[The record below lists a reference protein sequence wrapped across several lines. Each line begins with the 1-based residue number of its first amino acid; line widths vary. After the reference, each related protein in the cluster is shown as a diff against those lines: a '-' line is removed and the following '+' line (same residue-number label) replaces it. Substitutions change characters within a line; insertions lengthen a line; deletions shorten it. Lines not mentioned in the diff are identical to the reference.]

1 MKERARR
8 ILHVDLDPF
17 FVSVER
23 SLDPSLRGGPV
34 VVGGGAG
41 PTGLVAAASS
51 EARARGVHAGQSLQE
66 AQRLCPDAVVRQG
79 DLEAYGRV
87 SDEITAILLSASRRV
102 ERPSADEAYVDLT
115 SDHPGAP
122 NPVPAAEVVKDEIQR
137 RLGLD
142 ASLGLASSRLAAR
155 VASSFARPRGFV
167 VVLPG
172 YESLFLARK
181 PVSFLEDLP
190 PHLESAL
197 ERAGFATLGE
207 LATAD
212 PVVLEAAVG
221 PVAAPRLQAA
231 ARGEDEQPVELAAP
245 PAWIQ
250 EQAPVRDPRSDH
262 AALEAMLDG
271 LVAKACRR
279 LRPFGLGAQS
289 LTVEVLRR
297 EGAARQSDAFAAP
310 VVSEDRLAEAAR
322 QLASSLVEPAS
333 GVRGLTVRLSRLDSP
348 GHQRVLFPEAGGSR
362 G

>member
-23 SLDPSLRGGPV
+23 SLDPSLVAVPLV
-34 VVGGGAG
+34 IGGGAG
-41 PTGLVAAASS
+41 PTGLVAAASA
-51 EARARGVHAGQSLQE
+51 EARARGVHAGLSLRE
-66 AQRLCPDAVVRQG
+66 AQRLCPEAVVRHG

-87 SDEITAILLSASRRV
+87 SDEVTAILLSASRRV

-172 YESLFLARK
+172 YESSFLAPK

-197 ERAGFATLGE
+197 ERAGFSTLGE

-221 PVAAPRLQAA
+221 PIAAPRLQAA
-231 ARGEDEQPVELAAP
+231 ARGEDEQPIELAAP

-250 EQAPVRDPRSDH
+250 EQAPVRDRRSDH
-262 AALEAMLDG
+262 AALEGMLDG

-279 LRPFGLGAQS
+279 LRPFGLGAQA

-297 EGAARQSDAFAAP
+297 EGHARQSDVFAAP
-310 VVSEDRLAEAAR
+310 VLNEDRLSQVAR
-322 QLASSLVEPAS
+322 HLASSLIEPAS
-333 GVRGLTVRLSRLDSP
+333 GVRGLTVRLSRLDAP